1 MYEYQFGFR
10 EGHSTTQA
18 LVEITDR
25 LKKAIDEKM
34 LTCGIFIDLTKAF
47 DTVDHAILLDKMY
60 NYGIRGNVHNLFKSY
75 LSNRQQYV
83 KVNNANSDMKPV
95 KCGVPQGSVLGPLL
109 FLIYINDLAN
119 SCKDGLFRI
128 FADDTG
134 IFCHSIDLKL
144 LVEKAEII
152 IKNVNEWFIAN
163 KLTLNV
169 DKTSFIIF
177 RSKRNN
183 INNLPDTIS
192 HENIKIKRETKI
204 KYLGLILEEHLSWNQ
219 HVNEIC
225 NKLKCFFPLFYNI
238 RQYLEKENIRN
249 IYYTMIYSR
258 IKYGSIITGQTT
270 NENLNKIQ
278 TLQNKLLKVL
288 YYKSYR
294 YSTNNLH
301 NELSILKYNDLINQ
315 EILSF
320 VYKYVH
326 SELPSVFSGYFS
338 HRHELVEMI
347 EEQRKRRFI
356 LPRYKTDM
364 GKSTI
369 QYVGSKIF
377 NEKAPLLK
385 LNISINT
392 FRKHIN
398 KMYMTYPTD

>member
-1 MYEYQFGFR
+1 
-10 EGHSTTQA
+10 
-18 LVEITDR
+18 
-25 LKKAIDEKM
+25 
-34 LTCGIFIDLTKAF
+34 
-47 DTVDHAILLDKMY
+47 
-60 NYGIRGNVHNLFKSY
+60 
-75 LSNRQQYV
+75 
-83 KVNNANSDMKPV
+83 
-95 KCGVPQGSVLGPLL
+95 
-109 FLIYINDLAN
+109 
-119 SCKDGLFRI
+119 
-128 FADDTG
+128 
-134 IFCHSIDLKL
+134 
-144 LVEKAEII
+144 
-152 IKNVNEWFIAN
+152 
-163 KLTLNV
+163 
-169 DKTSFIIF
+169 
-177 RSKRNN
+177 
-183 INNLPDTIS
+183 
-192 HENIKIKRETKI
+192 
-204 KYLGLILEEHLSWNQ
+204 
-219 HVNEIC
+219 
-225 NKLKCFFPLFYNI
+225 
-238 RQYLEKENIRN
+238 
-249 IYYTMIYSR
+249 MIYSR

-315 EILSF
+315 ETLSF

-347 EEQRKRRFI
+347 EEQRKRRFT

-392 FRKHIN
+392 YRKHIN
-398 KMYMTYPTD
+398 KMYMIYPED